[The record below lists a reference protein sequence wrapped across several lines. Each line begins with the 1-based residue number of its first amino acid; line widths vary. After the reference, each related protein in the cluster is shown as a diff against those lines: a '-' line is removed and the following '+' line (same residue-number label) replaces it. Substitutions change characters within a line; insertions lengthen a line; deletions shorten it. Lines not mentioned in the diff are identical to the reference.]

1 MPNGL
6 ALAINILIVLALL
19 SYIVSM
25 ILNFFS
31 PYYSTPRKF
40 LKEIVSRF
48 NLKEN
53 EKFADLGCGDG
64 RVVWEVYRTYKCISH
79 GYEFSPVQLIYI
91 KLSKALLAP
100 FNKKI
105 QFFEEDFFKVNL
117 KEYDVIYCNL
127 PENILAPLEE
137 KFSKELK
144 KGSRVYTF
152 RYKLPNKKGKSI
164 KVGERQMYEYIF

>member
-6 ALAINILIVLALL
+6 ALAINILVVLALL

-25 ILNFFS
+25 VLNFFS
-31 PYYSTPRKF
+31 PYYSTPKKV
-40 LKEIVSRF
+40 LKDIVKKF

-53 EKFADLGCGDG
+53 DKFADLGCGDG
-64 RVVWEVYRTYKCISH
+64 RVVWEVYRTYKCSCT

-105 QFFEEDFFKVNL
+105 QFIEEDFFKVNL
-117 KEYDVIYCNL
+117 EEYAVIYCNL
-127 PENILAPLEE
+127 PKDMLKPLEE
-137 KFSKELK
+137 KFETELK
-144 KGSRVYTF
+144 KGSRVYTY

-164 KVGERQMYEYIF
+164 KVGEREMFEYTF

>member
-19 SYIVSM
+19 SYIVSTV
-25 ILNFFS
+25 LNFFS
-31 PYYSTPRKF
+31 PYYSTPKKF
-40 LKEIVSRF
+40 LKEIVDRF

-91 KLSKALLAP
+91 KLSKVFLAP

-117 KEYDVIYCNL
+117 KEYNVIYCNL
-127 PENILAPLEE
+127 PENTLKLLEE
-137 KFSKELK
+137 KFKKELK
-144 KGSRVYTF
+144 KGSRVYTY

>member
-1 MPNGL
+1 
-6 ALAINILIVLALL
+6 
-19 SYIVSM
+19 M

-144 KGSRVYTF
+144 KGSRVYTY